1 MSNPAMTYHTSV
13 LLHES
18 IEALAIK
25 PGGIYVDATYGG
37 GGHAREMLRLMTG
50 GKLVAFDQ
58 DEEAISNRIDDPRL
72 VMVNSNFRFLRNFL
86 KLHHITAVDGI
97 LADLG
102 ISSHQIDEPERG
114 FSTRFDGMLDMR
126 MDRKKKQTAKDV
138 INHYSEENLCDLFYQ
153 YGEIR
158 NARKLAS
165 RIVASRKEKFI
176 ETTTALKEIANTCAE
191 RGKEFKYQAQL
202 FQALR
207 IEVNQEMDAL
217 KEFLKQATHALKPGG
232 RFVVISYHSLE
243 DKLVKNYFRAG
254 NLEGAIEKD
263 FYGNVMS
270 SLKVITRKAIVP
282 GAGEIVENNRSRSA
296 KMRVAEKI

>member
-1 MSNPAMTYHTSV
+1 MMYHKSV
-13 LLHES
+13 LLSES

-25 PGGIYVDATYGG
+25 PDGIYVDATYGG
-37 GGHAREMLRLMTG
+37 GGHAGAILASMQG

-72 VMVNSNFRFLRNFL
+72 IMVNSNFRFLRNFL
-86 KLHHITAVDGI
+86 KLHHIPAVDGI

-102 ISSHQIDEPERG
+102 ISSHQIDQPERG
-114 FSTRFDGMLDMR
+114 FSTRFDGALDMR
-126 MDRKKKQTAKDV
+126 MDQKKKQTAKDV
-138 INHYSEENLCDLFYQ
+138 VNQYSEENLRDLFYA

-165 RIVASRKEKFI
+165 RIVESRKVNTI
-176 ETTTALKEIANTCAE
+176 GTTAELKEIANTCAE

-217 KEFLKQATHALKPGG
+217 REFLKQAVNALKPGG
-232 RFVVISYHSLE
+232 RIVVISYHSLE

-254 NLEGAIEKD
+254 NFEGSVEKD
-263 FYGNVMS
+263 FYGNVLS
-270 SLKVITRKAIVP
+270 PLKVITRKAIVP
-282 GAGEIVENNRSRSA
+282 GTNEIEENSRARSA